1 MNATMT
7 AMARHVP
14 LLLALIVAL
23 FLVAPLAIIVPMS
36 FSKAVSFEFPPP
48 GYWTGYYAQYFASHS
63 WLEATAN
70 SFIIAFG
77 SMVFTLIAALP
88 AAFGFVRYRFRG
100 KSVLNLLMML
110 PLIVPAVVSA
120 LGYYSFLSPMRLVGT
135 HAGMIIAHSVLS
147 IPVAFLVI
155 AAALKGFDRNLE
167 RAAMSAGAGPLRT
180 FLWVTL
186 PVLRPGILVGALFA
200 FLHSFNEAVVA
211 IFIAG
216 RDAVDPAQEDVRID
230 PPRIRSRDRRG
241 IDACSPA
248 RCCSACS
255 SPCSFAKEL
264 PKGPQ
269 MLLDPLVKPRSVA
282 IVGAT
287 DRVGPGRSVVESLGA
302 IGFTGAIYPVN
313 PKYQTVLNHVCY
325 PSLTDLPEAPDV
337 VVFSIRKPL
346 LPEQVRLA
354 VKRGARAAVIYDAG
368 FAELGEEGA
377 RQQAEIAGLCRE
389 AGMPVCGPNCMG
401 ILNPTARVTT
411 YKQTLMDTNGL
422 AGNVGFISQSGSVVI
437 AILSDLRRYGISLS
451 VSAGNEAVTRTV
463 DYIEY
468 LIDDPATKVIATFT
482 ETVREPER
490 YVAALDRAAAVGK
503 PVVVLKVGRTE
514 RTQRAIT
521 SHTGGLAGESRVFSE
536 MLRAH
541 RAIEVADLDEMTEVL
556 AVCQGERWPRGRGI
570 SVITGSGGLAEMILD
585 NATAAGLDLPP
596 LSGSERSE
604 AEQVIGRITGDGNP
618 FDAWG
623 NGNYAVNLPHAM
635 SVVDKSE
642 RIDAVVYCADTSNEG
657 HVGHPGR
664 VLENVKMLAD
674 AAKSSQ
680 QAVLPHELPARG
692 DERAAGQR
700 HARRRPGADRRHAPG
715 PRRDR
720 PHRPLYD
727 AAKAVPDIGRSLRCA
742 TRRPC
747 SAQRRAGGPST
758 SMSSKQLLSAF
769 GVPVTREQRVATP
782 DEATRAAREIGYP
795 VVLKVASDEIPHKT
809 ELGLVAVGLA
819 SDDDLARAFQRLQ
832 QRLER
837 VEPRPSDAAF
847 LVQEFVA
854 EGSRYS
860 PASHAIRISG

>member
-36 FSKAVSFEFPPP
+36 FSKAISFEFPPP

-216 RDAVDPAQEDVRID
+216 RDASTLPKKMFESIRLESDPVIAVVSTLLTGAVLLGVLVSLFFRQ
-230 PPRIRSRDRRG
+230 G
-241 IDACSPA
+241 
-248 RCCSACS
+248 
-255 SPCSFAKEL
+255 K

-269 MLLDPLVKPRSVA
+269 MQLDPLVKPRSVA

-287 DRVGPGRSVVESLGA
+287 DRVGPGRSVIESLGA

-354 VKRGARAAVIYDAG
+354 VKRGARAAVIYDAVSPSS
-368 FAELGEEGA
+368 A
-377 RQQAEIAGLCRE
+377 RKARASRPRSRGCAARPGCR
-389 AGMPVCGPNCMG
+389 
-401 ILNPTARVTT
+401 
-411 YKQTLMDTNGL
+411 
-422 AGNVGFISQSGSVVI
+422 
-437 AILSDLRRYGISLS
+437 
-451 VSAGNEAVTRTV
+451 SAGQTAW
-463 DYIEY
+463 
-468 LIDDPATKVIATFT
+468 A
-482 ETVREPER
+482 
-490 YVAALDRAAAVGK
+490 
-503 PVVVLKVGRTE
+503 
-514 RTQRAIT
+514 
-521 SHTGGLAGESRVFSE
+521 FS
-536 MLRAH
+536 
-541 RAIEVADLDEMTEVL
+541 T
-556 AVCQGERWPRGRGI
+556 
-570 SVITGSGGLAEMILD
+570 
-585 NATAAGLDLPP
+585 
-596 LSGSERSE
+596 
-604 AEQVIGRITGDGNP
+604 
-618 FDAWG
+618 
-623 NGNYAVNLPHAM
+623 
-635 SVVDKSE
+635 
-642 RIDAVVYCADTSNEG
+642 
-657 HVGHPGR
+657 
-664 VLENVKMLAD
+664 
-674 AAKSSQ
+674 
-680 QAVLPHELPARG
+680 
-692 DERAAGQR
+692 
-700 HARRRPGADRRHAPG
+700 RRRGSPPTS
-715 PRRDR
+715 R
-720 PHRPLYD
+720 P
-727 AAKAVPDIGRSLRCA
+727 
-742 TRRPC
+742 
-747 SAQRRAGGPST
+747 
-758 SMSSKQLLSAF
+758 
-769 GVPVTREQRVATP
+769 
-782 DEATRAAREIGYP
+782 
-795 VVLKVASDEIPHKT
+795 
-809 ELGLVAVGLA
+809 
-819 SDDDLARAFQRLQ
+819 
-832 QRLER
+832 
-837 VEPRPSDAAF
+837 
-847 LVQEFVA
+847 
-854 EGSRYS
+854 
-860 PASHAIRISG
+860 